1 MVLCYPF
8 RWLGGVNLGNLG
20 LVPLGR
26 IGLPIDMGKV
36 VAFLAS
42 DESAFVTGEV
52 IYADGGFLTQL
63 RPLSLDSPWPESIKK
78 RLASKELQQ

>member
-1 MVLCYPF
+1 
-8 RWLGGVNLGNLG
+8 
-20 LVPLGR
+20 
-26 IGLPIDMGKV
+26 MGKV

-78 RLASKELQQ
+78 RLGSKELQQ

>member
-1 MVLCYPF
+1 MLPF
-8 RWLGGVNLGNLG
+8 SVVRSHLGNLG

-52 IYADGGFLTQL
+52 IYADGWLPHPIAAAQ
-63 RPLSLDSPWPESIKK
+63 P
-78 RLASKELQQ
+78 